1 MTTTTTFAVHGSGLS
16 FRGLLLSEWIKLSSL
31 RSTVWCYVIMLI
43 LNIGLGV
50 LLAISFQQR
59 PDATVMLDQGY
70 WVQSA
75 TIAIAFSQ
83 LVVTVLGALVITG
96 EYGTGMIRST
106 LTAVPKRLP
115 ALFSQATVFGVV
127 TVAVSLARIFTT
139 ALLAQLIFSSRG
151 LNIDLADGRAWGP
164 LTGGAAFLTLA
175 GLIALYLG
183 TIVRNNWRH
192 LGRTRTD
199 LRGPDRLADL
209 CRGHSGIL
217 GSECLRIYTE
227 NCRGAKV
234 CLRGDPRAEHPRRYC
249 AHPRTRTP
257 RDDRPAPVLR
267 DHRQPSAQAAGR
279 LTHRQR
285 APVRHSRRSF
295 STQNGRSRSHRPGR
309 RGTQPPPVNSGT
321 MTTAVTINGWTA
333 FWATVSEIY
342 KMTFVQ
348 VILII
353 VVAVALRIVL
363 RFAIDRVVNRIV
375 NGVKK
380 RQNVDDTQ
388 ALMTSPLSAVRI
400 VQRTRTLGS
409 VLNNIVAVALVIVAV
424 LSVITTINDKILGSF
439 ALITAALGAGL
450 GFGAQNIVK
459 DVLNGL
465 FMVAEDQLGVG
476 DVVDLGPATGVVET
490 VGIRITQIRDVNGT
504 VWFVRNGEI
513 VRVGNMSQGWS
524 RVIIDLAVP
533 YDADVAAVQE
543 KMVTIAT
550 QMASD
555 LKWRSRILEKPEIWG
570 IESISAEA
578 IVIRLVVKTRPGTKD
593 DVARDLRARLKIGLD
608 AMGIK
613 LPALNSIVLSGFEG
627 AESIAGARP
636 PRTAPNPIAT
646 TADPKP
652 SRKPRP

>member
-1 MTTTTTFAVHGSGLS
+1 
-16 FRGLLLSEWIKLSSL
+16 
-31 RSTVWCYVIMLI
+31 
-43 LNIGLGV
+43 
-50 LLAISFQQR
+50 
-59 PDATVMLDQGY
+59 
-70 WVQSA
+70 
-75 TIAIAFSQ
+75 
-83 LVVTVLGALVITG
+83 
-96 EYGTGMIRST
+96 
-106 LTAVPKRLP
+106 
-115 ALFSQATVFGVV
+115 
-127 TVAVSLARIFTT
+127 
-139 ALLAQLIFSSRG
+139 
-151 LNIDLADGRAWGP
+151 
-164 LTGGAAFLTLA
+164 
-175 GLIALYLG
+175 
-183 TIVRNNWRH
+183 
-192 LGRTRTD
+192 
-199 LRGPDRLADL
+199 
-209 CRGHSGIL
+209 
-217 GSECLRIYTE
+217 
-227 NCRGAKV
+227 
-234 CLRGDPRAEHPRRYC
+234 
-249 AHPRTRTP
+249 
-257 RDDRPAPVLR
+257 
-267 DHRQPSAQAAGR
+267 
-279 LTHRQR
+279 
-285 APVRHSRRSF
+285 
-295 STQNGRSRSHRPGR
+295 
-309 RGTQPPPVNSGT
+309 

-333 FWATVSEIY
+333 FWATVRDIY
-342 KMTFVQ
+342 EMTFVQ

-353 VVAVALRIVL
+353 VVAVVLRIVL

-388 ALMTSPLSAVRI
+388 ALTISPLSAVRV

-513 VRVGNMSQGWS
+513 IRVGNMSQGWS

-543 KMVTIAT
+543 RMLTIAT

-555 LKWRSRILEKPEIWG
+555 LKWHSRILEKPEIWG